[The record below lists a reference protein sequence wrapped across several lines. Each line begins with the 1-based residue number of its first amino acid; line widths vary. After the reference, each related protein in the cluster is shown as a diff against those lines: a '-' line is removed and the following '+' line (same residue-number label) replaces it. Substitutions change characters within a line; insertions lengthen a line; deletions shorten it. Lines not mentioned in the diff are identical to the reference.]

1 MLEYSPKLDENVALN
16 YAVLVK
22 KNCLY
27 VNGFTPSQLTIGQNP
42 KLCSLFYEHMPALE
56 GCTTSSVIA
65 KHLNA
70 IPNVQKAF
78 IQKETSCK
86 FKKA

>member
-42 KLCSLFYEHMPALE
+42 KLCSLFYEHIPALE
-56 GCTTSSVIA
+56 G
-65 KHLNA
+65 
-70 IPNVQKAF
+70 
-78 IQKETSCK
+78 
-86 FKKA
+86 